1 LPWRQNKEQGREQKQ
16 SPEEGSLKRGITLAL
31 ALAGIGL
38 FVFVV
43 VRAGPE
49 RIWNT
54 LRRVSLTELMILV
67 LLRLLFWGLRAL
79 NWKAVLERCGGTSG
93 LFHLLGA
100 RMAGHAVGYITPTS
114 RIGGDAFKALMVK
127 DNPQRNVI
135 ASVVIDKTIELA
147 VTALLIP
154 VGLAMLVLSAPRPP
168 AQTGAFLIVT
178 VLLIVLVVWLIH
190 QQKKGFFMRVLD
202 LLNRFKLGRSFRK
215 RYESRIA
222 ETDALMSEFYR
233 SHRDRFFLVFVG
245 YLVFMALWTFE
256 IFLSLKFLGC
266 AEITPEK
273 AFLLVILGSVAFV
286 LPGVPGSVGVYE
298 MTYLSLFVLLGLG
311 PSHAVSLILVRRGL
325 DLLMAA
331 WGMGVILL
339 RGHSAWSRIFP
350 GKAKPAPVQQ
360 EATLDRR

>member
-1 LPWRQNKEQGREQKQ
+1 M
-16 SPEEGSLKRGITLAL
+16 KRVIAFAL
-31 ALAGIGL
+31 ALSGIGL

-43 VRAGPE
+43 SRAGPD

-54 LRRVSLTELMILV
+54 LRRVSLSEILILV
-67 LLRLLFWGLRAL
+67 LLRLVFWSLRAL
-79 NWKAVLERCGGTSG
+79 NWKGVLERCGGKSG
-93 LFHLLGA
+93 LLHLLGA

-127 DNPQRNVI
+127 NNPQRNVI

-154 VGLAMLVLSAPRPP
+154 VGLAMLILSAPHPP
-168 AQTGAFLIVT
+168 AQTGAFLFATTLLVIL
-178 VLLIVLVVWLIH
+178 VLWLIH
-190 QQKKGFFMRVLD
+190 QQRKGFFMRVLD
-202 LLNRFKLGRSFRK
+202 LLNRFRLGRAFRERHQDK
-215 RYESRIA
+215 IA
-222 ETDALMSEFYR
+222 ETDALMSDFYR
-233 SHRDRFFLVFVG
+233 SHRDRFFLVFLG
-245 YLVFMALWTFE
+245 YLLFMALWTFE
-256 IFLSLKFLGC
+256 IFLNLKFLGSM
-266 AEITPEK
+266 EITPEK

-339 RGHSAWSRIFP
+339 RGRSAWSRLFP
-350 GKAKPAPVQQ
+350 GKQRVQF
-360 EATLDRR
+360 DRR